1 MKNKFIIL
9 TLLAL
14 SVLAVNDCFAAKWK
28 AKHVVLIGLDGWSSA
43 CLDSVDMPN
52 VREAMKKGAFTLK
65 KRSVLPSS
73 SAVNWA
79 SMFMG
84 AGPELHGYTE
94 WGSKT
99 PELPSRVIDNFG
111 IFPNIWGLVRK
122 YNKDAEIGYIYEWD
136 GMSYLVDKDAMN
148 YMKETDKQEKNYSPV
163 TSKLAC
169 DYIINKKPNFL
180 GIIFDNP
187 DETGHAKG
195 WESKDYYSKVEELD
209 KYIGEIINA
218 TKKAGI
224 YDNTI
229 FIITADHGGINMG
242 HGGKT
247 MKEMETPFIVFGKN
261 IKQLPDFEES
271 MMQFDVAA
279 TIAYIFNTPMPQVW
293 IGRPMKQIFK

>member
-1 MKNKFIIL
+1 MKIKSFIIIL
-9 TLLAL
+9 FAL
-14 SVLAVNDCFAAKWK
+14 GFLGVNECFAAKWK
-28 AKHVVLIGLDGWSSA
+28 AKHVILIGLDGWSSA

-52 VREAMKKGAFTLK
+52 VRDAMKKGAFTLK

-111 IFPNIWGLVRK
+111 IFPNIWGVFRK
-122 YNKDAEIGYIYEWD
+122 YNKNAEIGYIYEWN

-148 YMKETDKQEKNYSPV
+148 YMKETDKNEKNYSPL

-169 DYIINKKPNFL
+169 DYIIEKKPNFL
-180 GIIFDNP
+180 GVIFDNP

-195 WESKDYYSKVEELD
+195 WESKEYMQKLRNLTNILARLLMRLR
-209 KYIGEIINA
+209 KLA
-218 TKKAGI
+218 FM
-224 YDNTI
+224 TI
-229 FIITADHGGINMG
+229 QFLSLQLT
-242 HGGKT
+242 T
-247 MKEMETPFIVFGKN
+247 EVKEWDMAEK
-261 IKQLPDFEES
+261 L
-271 MMQFDVAA
+271 
-279 TIAYIFNTPMPQVW
+279 
-293 IGRPMKQIFK
+293 